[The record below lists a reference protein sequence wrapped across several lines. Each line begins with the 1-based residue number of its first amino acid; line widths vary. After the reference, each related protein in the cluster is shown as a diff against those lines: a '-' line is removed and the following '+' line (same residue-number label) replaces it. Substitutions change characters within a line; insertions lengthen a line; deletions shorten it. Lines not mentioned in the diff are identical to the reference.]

1 VPVYVTPFME
11 GRGRPGSGP
20 LDGNGRRSVYTEI
33 RRNFLPP
40 MMLAFD
46 FPSPFST
53 MGRRTVS
60 NVPAQALILM
70 NDPFVVEQAKLWAQN
85 EVKAGGDAAAR
96 LDRMFITAI
105 GRAIEKDELAAL
117 QSFITEQAK
126 LYSSSAED
134 IRVWTDV
141 AHVIFNMKAFVF
153 LN

>member
-1 VPVYVTPFME
+1 
-11 GRGRPGSGP
+11 
-20 LDGNGRRSVYTEI
+20 
-33 RRNFLPP
+33 
-40 MMLAFD
+40 
-46 FPSPFST
+46 
-53 MGRRTVS
+53 
-60 NVPAQALILM
+60 
-70 NDPFVVEQAKLWAQN
+70 
-85 EVKAGGDAAAR
+85 VKAGGDAAAR